1 MDINLT
7 IDNFLDTLL
16 GNVVKKVNGID
27 ETVPGEEKTNLG
39 MCFYQS
45 LKTKVLPAEF
55 EENISKGFIKINPI
69 DKPELA
75 EYIGNDDA
83 WKDGWFTWKHTLNE
97 KQILHLIV
105 IYRLSY
111 LQHCYLEKFN
121 EIKNISFSKNM
132 NEYFSMSKEE
142 LQEEYDKVK
151 VTMGAN

>member
-7 IDNFLDTLL
+7 IDNFLNTLFGDVDL
-16 GNVVKKVNGID
+16 AA
-27 ETVPGEEKTNLG
+27 PGEEKTTLG

-45 LKTKVLPAEF
+45 IKNKVFPAEF
-55 EENISKGFIKINPI
+55 EANISKGSIRINPI
-69 DKPELA
+69 DKPELTKF
-75 EYIGNDDA
+75 IGKDDA
-83 WKDGWFTWKHTLNE
+83 WSDGWLTWKHSLND

-111 LQHCYLEKFN
+111 LQHCYLDKFDA
-121 EIKNISFSKNM
+121 IKDIPSSKDM

-151 VTMGAN
+151 VSVGAN

>member
-7 IDNFLDTLL
+7 IDNFLDTLFGDVDL
-16 GNVVKKVNGID
+16 A
-27 ETVPGEEKTNLG
+27 VPGEEKTILG

-45 LKTKVLPAEF
+45 LETKVLPAEF
-55 EENISKGFIKINPI
+55 EENISKGSIKINPI
-69 DKPELA
+69 DKPEITKH
-75 EYIGNDDA
+75 IGSDA
-83 WKDGWFTWKHTLNE
+83 YKDGWLTMEHSLNE

-111 LQHCYLEKFN
+111 LQHCHLEKFN

-142 LQEEYDKVK
+142 LQDEYDKVK
-151 VTMGAN
+151 VMVGAN

>member
-1 MDINLT
+1 MDINVT
-7 IDNFLDTLL
+7 IDNFLNTLFGDVDL
-16 GNVVKKVNGID
+16 AA
-27 ETVPGEEKTNLG
+27 PGEEKTTLG

-45 LKTKVLPAEF
+45 IKNKVFPAEF
-55 EENISKGFIKINPI
+55 EANISKGSIKINPI
-69 DKPELA
+69 DKPELTKF
-75 EYIGNDDA
+75 IGKDDA
-83 WKDGWFTWKHTLNE
+83 WSDGWLTWKHSLND

>member
-1 MDINLT
+1 MEIDLT
-7 IDNFLDTLL
+7 LDNFLDTLL
-16 GNVVKKVNGID
+16 GDVVKKVNGVD
-27 ETVPGEEKTNLG
+27 EIVPGEEKTNLG

-55 EENISKGFIKINPI
+55 EENISKGSIKINPI

-111 LQHCYLEKFN
+111 LQHCYPDKFD
-121 EIKNISFSKNM
+121 EIKDIPSSTNM
-132 NEYFSMSKEE
+132 NEYFSKSKEE
-142 LQEEYDKVK
+142 LQDEYNKVK
-151 VTMGAN
+151 VNVGAN

>member
-1 MDINLT
+1 MFVMDINLT
-7 IDNFLDTLL
+7 IDNFLNTLFGDVDL
-16 GNVVKKVNGID
+16 A
-27 ETVPGEEKTNLG
+27 VPGTEKTTLG

-45 LKTKVLPAEF
+45 IKNKVFPAEF
-55 EENISKGFIKINPI
+55 EANISKGSIRINPI

-75 EYIGNDDA
+75 KFIGKDDA
-83 WKDGWFTWKHTLNE
+83 WNDGWLTWKHSLNE

-111 LQHCYLEKFN
+111 LQHCYLEQYN

-142 LQEEYDKVK
+142 LQNEYNKIK
-151 VTMGAN
+151 VTVGGN

>member
-16 GNVVKKVNGID
+16 GDVVKKVNGID
-27 ETVPGEEKTNLG
+27 ETVPGIEKTNLG

-55 EENISKGFIKINPI
+55 EENISKGSIKINPI
-69 DKPELA
+69 DKPEITKH
-75 EYIGNDDA
+75 IGSDA
-83 WKDGWFTWKHTLNE
+83 YKDGWLTMEHTLNE

-111 LQHCYLEKFN
+111 LQHCHLEKFN